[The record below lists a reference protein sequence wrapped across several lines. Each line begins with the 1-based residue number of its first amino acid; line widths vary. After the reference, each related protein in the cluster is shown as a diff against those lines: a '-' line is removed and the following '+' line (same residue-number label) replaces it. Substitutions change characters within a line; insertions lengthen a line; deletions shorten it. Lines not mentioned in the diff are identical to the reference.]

1 MIFFEHCML
10 FLVKYN
16 SSSSHRGSLII
27 NPKPPKTVNKSKIMK
42 VLTTR
47 SATAGFFIA
56 FIALFTLTSPMA
68 QANCSG
74 CGDKKEYPSPSPAP
88 KPAK

>member
-1 MIFFEHCML
+1 M
-10 FLVKYN
+10 FLLVRYN
-16 SSSSHRGSLII
+16 SSSSLRGSFKN

-47 SATAGFFIA
+47 SAAAGFFIA
-56 FIALFTLTSPMA
+56 FLALFTLTSPMA
-68 QANCSG
+68 QANCGG